1 MAAVLLRLERH
12 AAAVAGFAPVLQEML
27 SFAAA
32 AFLNRS
38 VAVAAAYLLISPAV
52 DDWVML
58 SAFASV
64 ELETK
69 FVAGAVMSS
78 VSAAAAVEQEKPTAG
93 IRC

>member
-1 MAAVLLRLERH
+1 
-12 AAAVAGFAPVLQEML
+12 ML

-69 FVAGAVMSS
+69 FVAGAVMLS
-78 VSAAAAVEQEKPTAG
+78 VSAAVVAEQEKPTAG
-93 IRC
+93 IIC